1 MDYINSTNNLP
12 FDIKTLLFLAITGVL
27 IKIFLSGQ
35 ITEDGSSGPASSAV
49 WGYGL
54 TTFSLFGLLVIMI
67 ALTSQETMKESI
79 WNIIKKTLTSSF
91 PLIATLLVLS
101 WLVILYSSYSLR
113 INKGKVAP
121 EFNQFSFASSFL
133 IVLQL
138 IVVFKYLIDKSNI
151 NLGQVN
157 KDSAMGKILGA
168 LTSEL
173 TSVTL
178 ILTLLN
184 LIFVGMMQ
192 IIVEFFSTDG

>member
-1 MDYINSTNNLP
+1 MDYIKSVSNLP
-12 FDIKTLLFLAITGVL
+12 FDIKTLLFLAVSGIL
-27 IKIFLSGQ
+27 IKIFLSGTV
-35 ITEDGSSGPASSAV
+35 TEDGSSGPASSAV

-54 TTFSLFGLLVIMI
+54 TTFSLFGLLIIVI
-67 ALTSQETMKESI
+67 ALTSAQTMREDI
-79 WNIIKKTLTSSF
+79 WTIIKKVITSSF
-91 PLIATLLVLS
+91 PLIATLLILS
-101 WLVILYSSYSLR
+101 WLVILYTVYSVR

-133 IVLQL
+133 IFIQL
-138 IVVFKYLIDKSNI
+138 IVVFKYLMDKSNI
-151 NLGQVN
+151 SLGTAN
-157 KDSAMGKILGA
+157 KDSPVGKVLSA

-173 TSVTL
+173 TSVVI

>member
-1 MDYINSTNNLP
+1 MDYIKSVSNLP
-12 FDIKTLLFLAITGVL
+12 FDIKTLLFLAVSGIL
-27 IKIFLSGQ
+27 IKIFLSGTV
-35 ITEDGSSGPASSAV
+35 TEDGSSGPASSAV

-54 TTFSLFGLLVIMI
+54 TTFSLFGLLIIVI
-67 ALTSQETMKESI
+67 ALTSAQTMREDI
-79 WNIIKKTLTSSF
+79 WTIIKKVITSSF

-101 WLVILYSSYSLR
+101 WLVILYTVYSVR

-133 IVLQL
+133 IFIQL

-151 NLGQVN
+151 SLGTAN
-157 KDSAMGKILGA
+157 KDSPVGKVLSAI
-168 LTSEL
+168 TSEL
-173 TSVTL
+173 TSVVI

-184 LIFVGMMQ
+184 LIFIGMMQ

>member
-1 MDYINSTNNLP
+1 MDYIHSVSNLP
-12 FDIKTLLFLAITGVL
+12 FDIKTLLFLAVAGVL
-27 IKIFLSGQ
+27 IKIFLSGT
-35 ITEDGSSGPASSAV
+35 ISEDGSTGPASSAV

-54 TTFSLFGLLVIMI
+54 TTFSLFGLLVIVI
-67 ALTSQETMKESI
+67 ALTSAQTMKDDI
-79 WNIIKKTLTSSF
+79 YTIIKKTLTSSF

-101 WLVILYSSYSLR
+101 WLVLLYTTYSVR

-151 NLGQVN
+151 GLGQAN
-157 KDSAMGKILGA
+157 KDSPVGKILMA

-173 TSVTL
+173 TSVVV

-192 IIVEFFSTDG
+192 IIVQFFSTDG

>member
-1 MDYINSTNNLP
+1 MDYIKTVSNLP
-12 FDIKTLLFLAITGVL
+12 FDIKTLLFLAVSGVL
-27 IKIFLSGQ
+27 VKIFLSGKVS
-35 ITEDGSSGPASSAV
+35 EDGSTGPASSAV

-54 TTFSLFGLLVIMI
+54 TTFSLFGLLIIVLGM
-67 ALTSQETMKESI
+67 TSQQTMREDI
-79 WNIIKKTLTSSF
+79 WTTIKKVFTSSF

-101 WLVILYSSYSLR
+101 WLVILYTTNSIR
-113 INKGKVAP
+113 INQGRVAP

-151 NLGQVN
+151 NLGQAN

-173 TSVTL
+173 TSIVI

>member
-1 MDYINSTNNLP
+1 MDYIRSVSNLP
-12 FDIKTLLFLAITGVL
+12 FDIKTLLFLAVTGVL

-35 ITEDGSSGPASSAV
+35 ISEDGSSGPASSAV

-54 TTFSLFGLLVIMI
+54 TTFSLFGLLIITI
-67 ALTSQETMKESI
+67 ALSSQQTMRDTI
-79 WNIIKKTLTSSF
+79 WMTIKTTLTSSF

-101 WLVILYSSYSLR
+101 WLVILYSAYSLR

-157 KDSAMGKILGA
+157 KDSTFGKVLGA

-173 TSVTL
+173 TSVVV